1 MNTSTSVP
9 VLFPDSF
16 FQDAVLLQC
25 WLQNDFTAIC
35 VLAREF
41 SSVVTDKGQ
50 QTPHLH
56 LDLKTE
62 IRYVLVSIFVN
73 STPFDTH
80 DIGFYDTSK

>member
-1 MNTSTSVP
+1 MLGVLFHPSMPISAYDFKAAMNASTAAP
-9 VLFPDSF
+9 VLFPDLF
-16 FQDAVLLQC
+16 FQDALLLQC

-56 LDLKTE
+56 LDLKPE
-62 IRYVLVSIFVN
+62 I
-73 STPFDTH
+73 
-80 DIGFYDTSK
+80 

>member
-1 MNTSTSVP
+1 MLGVLFHPSMPISAYNLKAAMNTSTSVP

-16 FQDAVLLQC
+16 LQDAVLLQC
-25 WLQNDFTAIC
+25 WLQNDFTAVC

-62 IRYVLVSIFVN
+62 I
-73 STPFDTH
+73 
-80 DIGFYDTSK
+80 